1 MRILSVLLFV
11 ISVAVYANYNWRQE
25 KTTPSIDDSHIVQL
39 GNIKVTNT
47 ITGVFESNSE
57 FDVRSNITAQVL
69 KVLVNEGDFVIKGQ
83 PLFEMDCQNVSL
95 KIDDVEISIQR
106 VINSLRHFNKQ
117 KTAAISIHHV
127 GGRAL
132 KEIGDFDYKI
142 TELEFDYK
150 RLKNE
155 LKQNNLTK
163 ESCLISSQLQGLVT
177 KVKFRTGQLTN
188 KGESI
193 AKIIDID
200 DKTLTSYVNEFDVQK
215 YRVNQPI
222 EVFMGEYSSRGYKG
236 RVSEIHQVVEKRNGS
251 NLVKVEF
258 TVEKMN
264 NVKIGQQVIIN
275 VETLYFENVLIIPRR
290 FLVIS
295 ENDVFVNSRS
305 NGTLKQLR
313 IRPVGGDYLNIG
325 IREGLAEGTE
335 IVNVNRS
342 ARLVEL

>member
-1 MRILSVLLFV
+1 
-11 ISVAVYANYNWRQE
+11 
-25 KTTPSIDDSHIVQL
+25 
-39 GNIKVTNT
+39 
-47 ITGVFESNSE
+47 
-57 FDVRSNITAQVL
+57 
-69 KVLVNEGDFVIKGQ
+69 
-83 PLFEMDCQNVSL
+83 
-95 KIDDVEISIQR
+95 
-106 VINSLRHFNKQ
+106 
-117 KTAAISIHHV
+117 
-127 GGRAL
+127 
-132 KEIGDFDYKI
+132 
-142 TELEFDYK
+142 
-150 RLKNE
+150 
-155 LKQNNLTK
+155 
-163 ESCLISSQLQGLVT
+163 
-177 KVKFRTGQLTN
+177 
-188 KGESI
+188 
-193 AKIIDID
+193 
-200 DKTLTSYVNEFDVQK
+200 
-215 YRVNQPI
+215 
-222 EVFMGEYSSRGYKG
+222 MGEYSSRGYKG